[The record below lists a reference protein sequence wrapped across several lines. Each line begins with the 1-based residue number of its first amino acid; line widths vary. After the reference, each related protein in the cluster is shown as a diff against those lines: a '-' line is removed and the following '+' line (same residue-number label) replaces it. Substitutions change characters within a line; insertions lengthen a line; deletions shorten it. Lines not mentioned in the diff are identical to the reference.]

1 MTINLTKLEL
11 KLLREMTA
19 AAITSANF
27 IGVDS
32 ADWARLSEKL
42 ALAAVDGITT
52 DGSSLAKVAD
62 YFGAD
67 VVKLMTYRRQSR
79 RPRAIVVY
87 AKGAK
92 LARAIDKAVDRIT
105 DAEDGT
111 LMEGKE
117 VD

>member
-52 DGSSLAKVAD
+52 DGSSLAKVAE

-67 VVKLMTYRRQSR
+67 VLKLITYGRNN